1 MTKKIAAILL
11 ALCMAISILPMSVQ
25 AASKPDIKVGDYVK
39 MGTYNNASILWRCV
53 SIDNNGPLMLADR
66 IIDTLAYDAK
76 TNDNSSSKSHSRSY
90 KRDDYGSNYWKDS
103 NMRSWLNSTAAEG
116 KVDWLCG
123 NPPKDG
129 YVSGV
134 GAYNEKA
141 GFLNAFSKSEI
152 AAMKTVTQRSLVS
165 HPEYNKGIVNGD
177 ANSDLLYYTDISY
190 AAINYDSAYFETTTE
205 KVFLLDVKQANA
217 VWKNLNGYYVAY
229 NNDGMAWPYWLRT
242 PVTDC
247 NHDMRYIS
255 SSGQVGRYAP
265 WYSDLGVRPAFY
277 LDSEYFVTTSGSG
290 SQSSP
295 YIGSAPNKQE
305 DDYTI
310 SEPAEDANPDWNVST
325 EQSIQ
330 LTLGPWYSNDGKY
343 SNPTIPVYTIQK
355 TRSDTENMV
364 VVVCG
369 EGYTKSQQG
378 KFINDVKR
386 LWQDAMKY
394 EPYRSYADRFNVYA
408 LCTASESTFDN
419 GGSTFFDVIVDK
431 YNSPVISNNL
441 HGSQWKNH
449 IFERCIGPEF
459 IEKIHDAHI
468 KKKCDPN
475 TIPSGSEYEP
485 YYYVHDYI
493 AQFAMVVN
501 TKSDFGGAYNNR
513 EYGFHYF
520 ISPSDSYRASK
531 TFAHE
536 FGHGLL
542 GLGDE
547 YSNGYLL
554 DDKELKSLNLS
565 SVEDPEKIKWRQLLG
580 FRNTYTCRNAY
591 GSKMLV
597 SSYECIMR
605 DTNYQ
610 FCEVC
615 RLQGFKRM
623 SQLVKDVDLYVATP
637 EVKEYTGAYSK
648 PSDFTDLETSSYY
661 NYTYNRND
669 RLLSGNSKSRFNTN
683 MNGKKIELRTVIQ
696 NISDKNARQLK
707 FKMWIKHSDGSVATD
722 SSGNPLQTVQTFD
735 IPVWNDKANF
745 WPLGALDHIKSDFNS
760 GLKSCSLIYQIPS
773 DAQLKSGDTVAFQ
786 VLDENGN
793 VLADDNTETQRYTTV
808 SIQYKFED
816 GSEIPNTAG
825 GTFTV
830 PYGTKLDLT
839 PAKTLYDYEFIKV
852 DGLNK
857 PIVSDG
863 TVVTYYYKNKN
874 EEHTHTWSVWKYNN
888 DAVYNSSSDYKDGTQ
903 TRTCSACGESETKE
917 APNTALLR
925 RRGNALS
932 LESSITLATYITK
945 DVVDYYDEVYA
956 EFTRNGKTEKVYP
969 SGKTLTSNSIVYCIF
984 DYTGISPQ
992 ALGDDVSITFYGV
1005 KDGVTYNGNAYKY
1018 SAIDYIKSTLN
1029 KPTSSAK
1036 LKTLL
1041 VDLVYYGEACQV
1053 YQNYKTDNLLTDILT
1068 DEQKALRSTADLNLT
1083 NIKNASYETCENR
1096 LVKFGTA
1103 LRLNNSVEIAIP
1115 LNMTNVTLDDLSF
1128 KVKIGSRTL
1137 TYTYAENPDNFE
1149 KGKDG
1154 YWYFYFDGVYAN
1166 QMSDEVFITAY
1177 KGDEQVS
1184 YTLKYSVESYAATV
1198 TDTKLKA
1205 VTDAMMRYGNSAKA
1219 YAGK

>member
-53 SIDNNGPLMLADR
+53 SIDNNGPLMLADK
-66 IIDTLAYDAK
+66 IVDTLAYDAK
-76 TNDNSSSKSHSRSY
+76 TNDNSNSKSHSRSY

-330 LTLGPWYSNDGKY
+330 LTLGPWYSNDRKY

-597 SSYECIMR
+597 SNYECIMR

-874 EEHTHTWSVWKYNN
+874 EEHTHTWSAWKYNN

-1018 SAIDYIKSTLN
+1018 SATDYIKSTLN

-1198 TDTKLKA
+1198 TDAKLKA

>member
-1 MTKKIAAILL
+1 MTKKITAIFL
-11 ALCMAISILPMSVQ
+11 ALCMAISVLPMTVQ
-25 AASKPDIKVGDYVK
+25 AASKPDIKVGDYIK

-53 SIDNNGPLMLADR
+53 SIDDNGPLMLADK
-66 IIDTLAYDAK
+66 IVDTLAYDAK
-76 TNDNSSSKSHSRSY
+76 TNDNSNSKSHSRSY

-103 NMRSWLNSTAAEG
+103 NMRSWLNSTAEAG

-165 HPEYNKGIVNGD
+165 HPEYNKGIVEGD
-177 ANSDLLYYTDISY
+177 ANSDLLYYTDISE
-190 AAINYDSAYFETTTE
+190 AVANYDNSYFETTTE

-217 VWKNLNGYYVAY
+217 VWKNLKGYYIAY
-229 NNDGMAWPYWLRT
+229 NNNKMAWPYWLRT

-277 LDSEYFVTTSGSG
+277 LDSEYFVATSGSG
-290 SQSSP
+290 SQSNP
-295 YIGSAPNKQE
+295 YVGSAPNKQE

-468 KKKCDPN
+468 KKTTDPN
-475 TIPSGSEYEP
+475 TIPLKPNGEWNEYEP

-513 EYGFHYF
+513 EYGLHYF
-520 ISPSDSYRASK
+520 ISSSDSYRASK

-547 YSNGYLL
+547 YGTGYLL
-554 DDKELKSLNLS
+554 EDKELKSLNLS

-623 SQLVKDVDLYVATP
+623 SQLVKDVDLYVAPP
-637 EVKEYTGAYSK
+637 EVKEYTGAYSS

-669 RLLSGNSKSRFNTN
+669 RLLSGNSKSRFNTD
-683 MNGKKIELRTVIQ
+683 MKGKKIELRTVIQ
-696 NISDKNARQLK
+696 NISDKNARHLK

-735 IPVWNDKANF
+735 VPVWDDKANF
-745 WPLGALDHIKSDFNS
+745 WALGALDHIKSDFNS

-773 DAQLKSGDTVAFQ
+773 DAQLKNGDTVAFQ

-793 VLADDNTETQRYTTV
+793 VLADDNTETQRYPTV

-830 PYGTKLDLT
+830 PYGTKLNLT
-839 PAKTLYDYEFIKV
+839 PAKSLYGYEFVKA
-852 DGLNK
+852 DGLNT

-863 TVVTYYYKNKN
+863 TVVTYYYKNKTAP
-874 EEHTHTWSVWKYNN
+874 EEKPSPVI
-888 DAVYNSSSDYKDGTQ
+888 
-903 TRTCSACGESETKE
+903 
-917 APNTALLR
+917 NTVS
-925 RRGNALS
+925 LS
-932 LESSITLATYITK
+932 LESSITMNFKVLK
-945 DVVDYYDEVYA
+945 SSLSSFDEFYMTF
-956 EFTRNGKTEKVYP
+956 ECGGKEEKVTDYKETDKYYVFSYKGINP
-969 SGKTLTSNSIVYCIF
+969 QLMNDNVTAVLHAKNKSEEYTSPEKIMSVREYA
-984 DYTGISPQ
+984 YTMLDRYS
-992 ALGDDVSITFYGV
+992 DDEHS
-1005 KDGVTYNGNAYKY
+1005 
-1018 SAIDYIKSTLN
+1018 
-1029 KPTSSAK
+1029 K
-1036 LKTLL
+1036 LRTLL
-1041 VDLVYYGEACQV
+1041 VDLLNYGAAAQIYAG
-1053 YQNYKTDNLLTDILT
+1053 YQTDNLVNSDLTDVQKDWASKDTTEFKNIRNLNYKTISNP
-1068 DEQKALRSTADLNLT
+1068 TAEWKTCSLVLKNSIMVKVKFSAKDVENKTVEIVL
-1083 NIKNASYETCENR
+1083 KNA
-1096 LVKFGTA
+1096 KFTYTKDDFVNNGDGTYYVYCNELFA
-1103 LRLNNSVEIAIP
+1103 NELS
-1115 LNMTNVTLDDLSF
+1115 DDLLF
-1128 KVKIGSRTL
+1128 TI
-1137 TYTYAENPDNFE
+1137 YEN
-1149 KGKDG
+1149 GKPCSNTML
-1154 YWYFYFDGVYAN
+1154 F
-1166 QMSDEVFITAY
+1166 
-1177 KGDEQVS
+1177 
-1184 YTLKYSVESYAATV
+1184 SVESYARLVRDNYKDKPLDKMT
-1198 TDTKLKA
+1198 T
-1205 VTDAMMRYGNSAKA
+1205 AMMLYGKSAKA
-1219 YAGK
+1219 YGA